1 MFSIQQNDLVT
12 LTFTGKLDN
21 GEIFKSVTEEH
32 PLIVRIGNL
41 EIPPTLEEALLG
53 MAIGE
58 TRTVRLSPDESYGPR
73 RPDLVQTISNQEM
86 IKKIKP
92 KPGMILSLKLAKDGE
107 EHFVPATV
115 LKVSDSEIEVDY
127 NHPLAGHHTTYMI
140 TVVNIERQDTTT
152 DAPDI

>member
-1 MFSIQQNDLVT
+1 MSSIQQNDLVT

-21 GEIFKSVTEEH
+21 GEIFKTVTEEH

-58 TRTVRLSPDESYGPR
+58 TKTVRLSPDEGYGPR
-73 RPDLVQTISNQEM
+73 RTDLVQTITNAEM

-107 EHFVPATV
+107 EHYVPATV
-115 LKVSDSEIEVDY
+115 LKVGDSEIEVDY
-127 NHPLAGHHTTYMI
+127 NHPLAGHHITYTI
-140 TVVNIERQDTTT
+140 TVVNIERQDTTA
-152 DAPDI
+152 DAPNI